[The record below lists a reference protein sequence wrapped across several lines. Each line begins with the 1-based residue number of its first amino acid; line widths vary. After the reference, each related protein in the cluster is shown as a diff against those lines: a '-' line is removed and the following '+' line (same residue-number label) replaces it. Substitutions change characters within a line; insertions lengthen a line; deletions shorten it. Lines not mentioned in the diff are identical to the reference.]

1 MLVYLRLKLL
11 LHNSLIYAERLP
23 FGNRSG
29 SVLFI
34 VSLYISSPHQAFITL
49 LWQTK
54 FVFGTLVSAIALN
67 PPSTSVKFL

>member
-11 LHNSLIYAERLP
+11 LHNSLIYAKRLP

-34 VSLYISSPHQAFITL
+34 VSLQIVCYQAFITL